1 MYSTKLVKDRRLR
14 IDMAQIQEVIKKE
27 KVSLLWIPGNEML
40 ADILTKKGVCADSIL
55 NVLRTGRLPKRNE
68 KKRME

>member
-1 MYSTKLVKDRRLR
+1 
-14 IDMAQIQEVIKKE
+14 MAQIQEVIKKE
-27 KVSLLWIPGNEML
+27 KVSLQWIPGNEML